1 MELPLKESRH
11 GLGAL
16 FPQLLKKQRLKENG
30 LPAVPQASGAVTL
43 ARRASGTRPS
53 CSKPHWLICCSSS
66 SRDSPEPPG
75 GGGWPPGDTDTEAQH
90 PHEARRGPQLR
101 CCLVFQ
107 EGGLG
112 EAMGKVLR
120 EDGHH
125 CSTAPWGWC
134 PNIDRSPFL
143 SRVSD
148 ALGAL
153 LSPLPSPKFL
163 FSPVIWNL
171 PINIKQNF
179 CSLLKEQ
186 EGPGGAG
193 CGAPAPCTP
202 RLLQPRA
209 SAPIPAPA
217 RPRLG
222 SPCHLLVCE
231 G

>member
-1 MELPLKESRH
+1 MVCLRFPRQAVLLPWRGGRAAPGRPAANPTGSSAVPHPPGTPPSHLEVEGGPQGTRTRRLSTHTRH
-11 GLGAL
+11 G
-16 FPQLLKKQRLKENG
+16 
-30 LPAVPQASGAVTL
+30 AVPAGF
-43 ARRASGTRPS
+43 
-53 CSKPHWLICCSSS
+53 
-66 SRDSPEPPG
+66 
-75 GGGWPPGDTDTEAQH
+75 
-90 PHEARRGPQLR
+90 QLR

-112 EAMGKVLR
+112 EAMGKVLC